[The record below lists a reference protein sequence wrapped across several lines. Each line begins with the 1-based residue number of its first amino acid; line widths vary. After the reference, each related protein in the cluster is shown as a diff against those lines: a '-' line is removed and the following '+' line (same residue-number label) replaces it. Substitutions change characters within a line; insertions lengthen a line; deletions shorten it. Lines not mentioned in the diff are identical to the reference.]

1 MLQSTSQCF
10 LRSAQRAGR
19 PISAKEKGKFEDMAK
34 VSKVHYEREMKTY
47 IPPKGETKK
56 KFKDPNELKRPPL
69 TFFLFCSEYRQKIK
83 GEHPGL
89 LVMLQRNWER
99 HEITLPQMINSLMK
113 KKAAKQQ
120 EKYEKYIAAYRAK
133 GKPDAAKKFSR
144 LKRERKGRRKRK
156 MKKKRKMKRRMMK
169 QIMTIMKWGLQELRA
184 RPQESLMFSDV
195 SIDFS
200 QEEWEC
206 LNDDQRDLYR
216 DVMLENYSNLVSM
229 GYSISKPIVISY
241 LEQGKEP
248 WLVDRQL
255 TGGQW
260 PVLKSRCETKKL
272 FLKKEIYEIESAQ
285 WELMERITRH
295 DLQCSRFRDDWKC
308 NGQFDKQHGS
318 QEGPFSQAILTH
330 EDMSTCS
337 QHPSFTVQQIIN
349 NKEKYCATKE
359 YRKTFRHGSQF
370 ATHQI
375 IQTIEK
381 PYECKDCGK
390 AFRHPSR
397 LAHHQKIHT
406 GKKPFECKE
415 CGKTFICGSDLTRHH
430 RIHTGEKP
438 YECKEC
444 GKAFSSGSNFTRH
457 QRIHTGEKPY
467 ECKEC
472 GKAFSSG
479 SNFTQHQRIHTGE
492 KPYECKECGNAFS
505 QSSQLIK
512 HQRIH
517 TGEKPYECKEC
528 EKAFRSGSDLT
539 RHQRIHTG
547 EKPYECKICGKA
559 YSQSSQLISHHR
571 IHTGEK
577 PYEYRECGKNFN
589 YGAQLIQHQ
598 NLYW

>member
-1 MLQSTSQCF
+1 MRPDDVRVITCGRFSAFFQK
-10 LRSAQRAGR
+10 RS
-19 PISAKEKGKFEDMAK
+19 PEKNWSFSA
-34 VSKVHYEREMKTY
+34 
-47 IPPKGETKK
+47 
-56 KFKDPNELKRPPL
+56 N
-69 TFFLFCSEYRQKIK
+69 IK
-83 GEHPGL
+83 G
-89 LVMLQRNWER
+89 M
-99 HEITLPQMINSLMK
+99 
-113 KKAAKQQ
+113 A
-120 EKYEKYIAAYRAK
+120 
-133 GKPDAAKKFSR
+133 
-144 LKRERKGRRKRK
+144 
-156 MKKKRKMKRRMMK
+156 
-169 QIMTIMKWGLQELRA
+169 
-184 RPQESLMFSDV
+184 QESVMFSDV

-200 QEEWEC
+200 QEEWEF

-229 GYSISKPIVISY
+229 AGHSISKPDVISF

-248 WLVDRQL
+248 WLVDREL
-255 TGGQW
+255 TRDQW
-260 PVLKSRCETKKL
+260 PVLESKCETKKL

-285 WELMERITRH
+285 WEIMDRLTRH
-295 DLQCSRFRDDWKC
+295 DLQCSSFRDEWDC
-308 NGQFDKQHGS
+308 NGQFEKQHGS
-318 QEGPFSQAILTH
+318 QEGHFSQLIFTH
-330 EDMSTCS
+330 EGMPTFS
-337 QHPSFTVQQIIN
+337 QHPSFTLQQIMN
-349 NKEKYCATKE
+349 NSKEKYCATKE
-359 YRKTFRHGSQF
+359 YRKTFRHDSQLT
-370 ATHQI
+370 THQI
-375 IQTIEK
+375 IHTVEK
-381 PYECKDCGK
+381 PYECKECGK

-397 LAHHQKIHT
+397 LSHHQKIHS

-444 GKAFSSGSNFTRH
+444 GKAFSSGSNFARH

-559 YSQSSQLISHHR
+559 YSQSSQLTSHHR
-571 IHTGEK
+571 IHTSEK
-577 PYEYRECGKNFN
+577 AYEYRECAKTFN
-589 YGAQLIQHQ
+589 YDSQLVQHQ